1 MSSYSAL
8 AGVWRIVLVVF
19 LEGFLLLRRHWIA
32 CRCGPVPRSIVI
44 CRKGRQPA
52 STHWDVRVTMAS
64 PFLRWRRDVASA
76 RSTPIPPCGAHAG
89 TFPAPDRLPKGGGE
103 FSPNLPA
110 PVRVAVTC
118 NVVLLRAGACLEY
131 HPSCLPFGMLAFVQ
145 TLDCLPLRPRP
156 PLHCDLP

>member
-1 MSSYSAL
+1 MSSYSAKVR
-8 AGVWRIVLVVF
+8 VWRVISVAFHV
-19 LEGFLLLRRHWIA
+19 GFLLLCRHEVA
-32 CRCGPVPRSIVI
+32 CRCGPVCRSIVI
-44 CRKGRQPA
+44 CREGRQPA
-52 STHWDVRVTMAS
+52 SKHWGVRVTMAPPS
-64 PFLRWRRDVASA
+64 LRWRCDVASA
-76 RSTPIPPCGAHAG
+76 RSTHNTPCGAHAS

-131 HPSCLPFGMLAFVQ
+131 HPWCLPFGSPAFVQ

-156 PLHCDLP
+156 PQHCDLP